1 MTATGVQIS
10 ALWFYVHR
18 VHMLPLL
25 KNHPI
30 GVILQFSQHMY
41 AMHTEPQ
48 GRDLHASGCHD
59 LCADVREVARG
70 GLADGKTHAQTHAQ
84 DPLH

>member
-18 VHMLPLL
+18 VHLLSVL
-25 KNHPI
+25 KNHRI
-30 GVILQFSQHMY
+30 WVILEYWQLMY
-41 AMHTEPQ
+41 RMHIEPQ
-48 GRDLHASGCHD
+48 GRDLHTDGCHD

-70 GLADGKTHAQTHAQ
+70 GLADGKNPSSCLG
-84 DPLH
+84 PLH